1 MNMVY
6 IIRGGDNN
14 FLIGSWFNSTN
25 PLNNGGCPLGSTSYF
40 YGNPGWKHIV
50 IQKDNNYISVF
61 TDGMLWTPRFINTI
75 NMNPG
80 VKYKKF
86 NIGWTSWF
94 YRTGLL
100 YTKILNLELKTIRF
114 EPRLMYSSNFTPPI
128 SGYLEP
134 TPTTIFFVNN
144 NYSATDVTGNF
155 SISQAV
161 SP

>member
-1 MNMVY
+1 M
-6 IIRGGDNN
+6 
-14 FLIGSWFNSTN
+14 
-25 PLNNGGCPLGSTSYF
+25 
-40 YGNPGWKHIV
+40 V
-50 IQKDNNYISVF
+50 IQDGSKHPVIQNDNKYISVF
-61 TDGMLWTPRFINTI
+61 TDGILWTPRFINSI

-86 NIGWTSWF
+86 NIGWESRV
-94 YRTGLL
+94 YRL
-100 YTKILNLELKTIRF
+100 YGYTWSKIPNLKLKTIRF

-144 NYSATDVTGNF
+144 NYSVTDVTGNF

-161 SP
+161 SPQ